1 MIPLRDENPS
11 RSIPIINIGLILS
24 NIAVFVYQHFYTPG
38 DVQMLFYRFG
48 FVPYQFFHFVDFGP
62 KNGIGIPL
70 SIFTAM
76 FMHAGW
82 LHLLGNMLYLWIFG
96 DNIED
101 TLGHRRYLFFYL
113 VCGIAATLIHGVF
126 NVNSKIPTV
135 GASGAIAGVLGAY
148 MLHYPKARVRVL
160 LIFIIFVRIVKVPAL
175 ALLGVWMLLQ
185 IFGGINAQ
193 SEVGI
198 AWFAHI
204 GGFLAGCLLMV
215 AMKKKRNHPIR

>member
-11 RSIPIINIGLILS
+11 RSTPIINIGLILS
-24 NIAVFVYQHFYTPG
+24 NIAVFVYQHLYAPG

-48 FVPYQFFHFVDFGP
+48 FVPYKFFHFVDFGP
-62 KNGIGIPL
+62 NNGIGIPL

-76 FMHAGW
+76 FIHAGW

-148 MLHYPKARVRVL
+148 MLRYPKARVRVL

-185 IFGGINAQ
+185 IFGGINAP

-204 GGFLAGCLLMV
+204 GGFLAGCLLMT
-215 AMKKKRNHPIR
+215 ALKKK

>member
-1 MIPLRDENPS
+1 MIPLRDDNPS
-11 RSIPIINIGLILS
+11 RSIPIVNIGLILS
-24 NIAVFVYQHFYTPG
+24 NLVVFVYQHYYAPG

-48 FVPYQFFHFVDFGP
+48 FVPYEFFHFIDTGL
-62 KNGIGIPL
+62 KNGVGAPFT
-70 SIFTAM
+70 IFTAM

-101 TLGHRRYLFFYL
+101 TLGHRRYLFFYA

-148 MLHYPKARVRVL
+148 MLRYPRARIRVL
-160 LIFIIFVRIVKVPAL
+160 LIFLIFVRIVKVPAL
-175 ALLGVWMLLQ
+175 TLLGVWMLLQ

-193 SEVGI
+193 THVGI

-204 GGFLAGCLLMV
+204 GGFLTGCLLMI
-215 AMKKKRNHPIR
+215 ALKKK